1 MSDDQSNSGGPHD
14 HDDSYDDSVPP
25 IWQSIIELGSSLPAE
40 EWDRIPTD
48 FAANLHRYLYG

>member
-14 HDDSYDDSVPP
+14 PDDGYDDSVL
-25 IWQSIIELGSSLPAE
+25 WQSIIELGAILPPE

-48 FAANLHRYLYG
+48 LAANPSSISLR